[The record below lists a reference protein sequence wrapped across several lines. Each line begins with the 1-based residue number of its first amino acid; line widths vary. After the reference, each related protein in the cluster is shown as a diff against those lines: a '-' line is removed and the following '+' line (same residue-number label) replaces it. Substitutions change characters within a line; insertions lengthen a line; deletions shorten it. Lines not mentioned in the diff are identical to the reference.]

1 MIKEL
6 KKLCVCFFI
15 CIFFCLSC
23 KTEVTKYIQS
33 ESEHTSIV
41 WKGSFASADE
51 IENPQYLWAYY
62 NTTDGCSYIYD
73 GEKWTLLTAAG
84 KNGADGLDGQNGTD
98 GTNGTDGSNGTN
110 GKNARVV
117 ILYVLN
123 GGILP
128 ESAPSIYSYGTP
140 VELEE
145 PVFEPYNFEGFYY
158 EADFSG
164 KKVTSLDDDYAYGKV
179 LYARWGY
186 KITFDDNY
194 TGGALNTLEYYD
206 IDSVNNSF
214 NTPVRTGYTFLG
226 WYNNPNYDEQID
238 CWNTND
244 NKGNVTLYAK
254 WKINEYT
261 ITYKD
266 DYGLSPEPVKV
277 EYNTILDKTYFPDLS
292 NDDYRFIEWKTDDS
306 TVGPGYVIT
315 DDVVFTAVIESL
327 IFKVT
332 FIGESTS
339 YIIGTLRNNVE
350 KTWTFKAHLGDSLNA
365 SELVKSV
372 FDDIGISDYE
382 IGDYGWGYYYDK
394 NFQIFIFGD
403 KSIVD
408 DNFITSDTNF
418 SVLTV
423 PSMYFGY
430 EIYYTTTDVIDC
442 YVGLSASETTVRDLY
457 DEELLWIPGYPYGS
471 FNYGIGASVF
481 LDEIECDIWQ
491 AWDID
496 ESESSFFQLGQPFT
510 DPMNTYWKHL
520 FLSYRISLSEF
531 ENGPK
536 KCYGVTYGGE
546 HWFLI
551 PKQKDD
557 KLIPLKEDIFG
568 GGGGL
573 DPDSIPE
580 GYYYD
585 VTFP

>member
-1 MIKEL
+1 MGTKIMIKEL

-23 KTEVTKYIQS
+23 KTEVTKYIQL
-33 ESEHTSIV
+33 EPENTSIV

-73 GEKWTLLTAAG
+73 GEKWTLLTSAG
-84 KNGADGLDGQNGTD
+84 KNGTDGLDGQNGTD

-123 GGILP
+123 GGTLP
-128 ESAPSIYSYGTP
+128 EGAPSIYSYGTP

-145 PVFEPYNFEGFYY
+145 PVFEPYKFEGFYY
-158 EADFSG
+158 NADFSG

-186 KITFDDNY
+186 RITFDDNY
-194 TGGALNTLEYYD
+194 TGGELNTLDYYD

-214 NTPVRTGYTFLG
+214 KTPARTGYTFLG

-238 CWNTND
+238 SWNTNE

-261 ITYKD
+261 ITYID

-292 NDDYRFIEWKTDDS
+292 NDDYRFIEWKEGES
-306 TVGPGYVIT
+306 SVGPGYVIT
-315 DDVVFTAVIESL
+315 GDADFTAVIESL
-327 IFKVT
+327 IFTVK
-332 FIGESTS
+332 FIGSS
-339 YIIGTLRNNVE
+339 SGHLIDFIYNDVI

-365 SELVKSV
+365 SELVEAV
-372 FDDIGISDYE
+372 FADIGISDYD
-382 IGDYGWGYYYDK
+382 IADYACGFYDSNYQVFILGD
-394 NFQIFIFGD
+394 N
-403 KSIVD
+403 SIVD
-408 DNFITSDTNF
+408 DNSITTNTYF
-418 SVLTV
+418 NVLTV
-423 PSMYFGY
+423 PSLDFSYHGDDYSITFQAN
-430 EIYYTTTDVIDC
+430 V
-442 YVGLSASETTVRDLY
+442 SEVY
-457 DEELLWIPGYPYGS
+457 DPEYWQSFGYPYGS
-471 FNYGIGASVF
+471 FPLESNFGAVFVGETAFELTQFWSTSVPGHTWP
-481 LDEIECDIWQ
+481 LTPPPEDLS
-491 AWDID
+491 AID
-496 ESESSFFQLGQPFT
+496 WEPGLCSVPI
-510 DPMNTYWKHL
+510 HL
-520 FLSYRISLSEF
+520 REF
-531 ENGPK
+531 ETGTY
-536 KCYGVTYGGE
+536 KCYAIVSFYDCHDGF
-546 HWFLI
+546 FLI
-551 PKQKDD
+551 PKQKGD
-557 KLIPLKEDIFG
+557 KLILLKEDIFDEG
-568 GGGGL
+568 GRL

-585 VTFP
+585 VTIP